1 LDPTRF
7 IEVLLFVSKSKQ
19 IHHMK
24 KTLQVTLATA
34 VVLALTGSVH
44 AQTSATLADFGT
56 TAPTP
61 GTDDVSQLGVS
72 SGSTPTGMNY
82 YFNNG
87 SPPGQTFTTG
97 SHASGYILNSVY
109 ILTDDNSGQIP
120 VGGQVYELRLYSVAG
135 STATLVS
142 TFDSQGGFVFTDY
155 DWLQWT
161 NLGIILTP
169 NTQYAY
175 TLRSTTAGWER
186 LASTSGN
193 PYAGGEAVLI
203 PTAGGALVTESTHDY
218 DAAFMVGLTPV
229 TTLMVA
235 APTISPSSAVTG
247 GTAVTLSTVVAGG
260 TTYAYQWQTDGG
272 SGGALT
278 NIPSATS
285 ATLALDTTGLS
296 LGLHQFAVA
305 VTSGSLS
312 ATSSVSVLTLYVS
325 SGATLT
331 DMGTV
336 VTPGLYDISQL
347 DGGGSGDGLN
357 YYDDN
362 NPPPGQTFT
371 TGTNTQGYYLSSV
384 TVGTGGGGSGST
396 LTAQGYN
403 LWIYSVSGNNA
414 TLLANYTNASF
425 SFAYGDWLTW
435 SGFTPLVLKPNTTY
449 AYAFRRNTTGW
460 AGMTTTP
467 TTSDLYTGGQICLIP
482 QVGGTITFGT
492 TGTSDAAFDLTLLPI
507 GVGPSPYPF
516 AGGIAFSPGRTA
528 VAGTQVT
535 LSEPATGATPLHY
548 QWRTDGGTGGSLTNL
563 PSNDSSNLLVN
574 TSGWVPGAYKYN
586 VVVTNAYGASTSA
599 VATLTVTYTDAT
611 ALLTDIGATEPQ
623 LSFADDITQL
633 APVAGTADGLNYY
646 FDNGTPPGQTFNTGT
661 NPDGYTLTSLA
672 IRMADNA
679 GGIPSAGQAYLLR
692 LYTVSGST
700 AVLYAT
706 YTSATNFTYT
716 TSDWLRWSGLAV
728 PLAPNKTYAYTFGR
742 ITAGSGWERLSNTS
756 GNPYLG
762 GQIVLIPTTGGAM
775 TFGSTGDFDGT
786 FVVGLAFAG
795 YPIVTPPTFV
805 PGSTVYAGTPVT
817 ASASVTGTGPFTY
830 QWQTDGGNTGVF
842 TNIPAANSATLAINT
857 TGLDSLAP
865 AYRLVATNSAGPTL
879 GEPGALT
886 VNSASSPMIATDITS
901 TPSPVFPGSSTV
913 TFSVSIVGTLP
924 ISYQWQVDKGSG
936 LTSIVGQTNA
946 SLTLTNLKA
955 SDVGSYSLHATN
967 ALGYMDSGSAVVY
980 PQPAAP
986 MTVNFQWHSTEGGDV
1001 GNYTGSGVAGFG
1013 TGTFWNQV
1021 VGPSSWSPGTYSCG
1035 NAYADDGTTI
1045 VGTKWTLVTG
1055 GSWDWTSTPT
1065 IPLLD
1070 SAASAYAAQSFTF
1083 GLPNGIY
1090 NIVLFSCNGTEA
1102 STANGGTVFTLNG
1115 MTRTALPTQDTS
1127 FVQGNNYVVFSNVV
1141 VTSTSLAGTWEPVTG
1156 KSYGSVN
1163 GAQLQYRGPAVTLEL
1178 SRASGGQAQLQWS
1191 EGTLLEAT
1199 SLSGPWATN
1208 SNLSPFPLSPTG
1220 TQKFYRLIVK

>member
-1 LDPTRF
+1 
-7 IEVLLFVSKSKQ
+7 
-19 IHHMK
+19 
-24 KTLQVTLATA
+24 
-34 VVLALTGSVH
+34 
-44 AQTSATLADFGT
+44 
-56 TAPTP
+56 
-61 GTDDVSQLGVS
+61 
-72 SGSTPTGMNY
+72 
-82 YFNNG
+82 
-87 SPPGQTFTTG
+87 
-97 SHASGYILNSVY
+97 
-109 ILTDDNSGQIP
+109 
-120 VGGQVYELRLYSVAG
+120 
-135 STATLVS
+135 
-142 TFDSQGGFVFTDY
+142 
-155 DWLQWT
+155 
-161 NLGIILTP
+161 
-169 NTQYAY
+169 
-175 TLRSTTAGWER
+175 
-186 LASTSGN
+186 
-193 PYAGGEAVLI
+193 
-203 PTAGGALVTESTHDY
+203 
-218 DAAFMVGLTPV
+218 
-229 TTLMVA
+229 
-235 APTISPSSAVTG
+235 
-247 GTAVTLSTVVAGG
+247 
-260 TTYAYQWQTDGG
+260 
-272 SGGALT
+272 
-278 NIPSATS
+278 
-285 ATLALDTTGLS
+285 
-296 LGLHQFAVA
+296 
-305 VTSGSLS
+305 
-312 ATSSVSVLTLYVS
+312 
-325 SGATLT
+325 
-331 DMGTV
+331 
-336 VTPGLYDISQL
+336 
-347 DGGGSGDGLN
+347 
-357 YYDDN
+357 
-362 NPPPGQTFT
+362 
-371 TGTNTQGYYLSSV
+371 
-384 TVGTGGGGSGST
+384 
-396 LTAQGYN
+396 
-403 LWIYSVSGNNA
+403 
-414 TLLANYTNASF
+414 
-425 SFAYGDWLTW
+425 
-435 SGFTPLVLKPNTTY
+435 
-449 AYAFRRNTTGW
+449 
-460 AGMTTTP
+460 
-467 TTSDLYTGGQICLIP
+467 
-482 QVGGTITFGT
+482 
-492 TGTSDAAFDLTLLPI
+492 
-507 GVGPSPYPF
+507 
-516 AGGIAFSPGRTA
+516 
-528 VAGTQVT
+528 
-535 LSEPATGATPLHY
+535 
-548 QWRTDGGTGGSLTNL
+548 
-563 PSNDSSNLLVN
+563 
-574 TSGWVPGAYKYN
+574 
-586 VVVTNAYGASTSA
+586 
-599 VATLTVTYTDAT
+599 
-611 ALLTDIGATEPQ
+611 
-623 LSFADDITQL
+623 
-633 APVAGTADGLNYY
+633 
-646 FDNGTPPGQTFNTGT
+646 
-661 NPDGYTLTSLA
+661 
-672 IRMADNA
+672 
-679 GGIPSAGQAYLLR
+679 
-692 LYTVSGST
+692 
-700 AVLYAT
+700 
-706 YTSATNFTYT
+706 
-716 TSDWLRWSGLAV
+716 LRWSGLAV